1 MKAALYKGPKD
12 LNVVEVEKPKPSDNQ
27 ILIRVKA
34 CATCGT
40 DAKIF
45 NHGHPRLTPPQII
58 GHEIAG
64 EIVEIGARVNNF
76 KVGDRVQVIAA
87 IPCGQCW
94 LCQSG
99 RMTICQNQLSMG
111 YQFAGGFAEF
121 MIILDEVIRVNG
133 VNKIPENVSFDEAAV
148 TEPLACVLNSQQ
160 ILQITK
166 GDVVLVMGSGPIGCL
181 HVRVARALGATKV
194 FLADINGGRVKLASD
209 VVKPDATIDMS
220 TQDLAAEMKKLT
232 DGRGPNIIITA
243 APSGKAQEDAISMV
257 SAGGKVSFFGGLP
270 KENPFINCDANIV
283 HYKEV
288 TLYGANGSS
297 PAQNK
302 QALNMIAT
310 GEVKVSD
317 LITHR
322 VKLENVQ
329 SAIDA
334 VLSGQ
339 AIKVVVN
346 P

>member
-310 GEVKVSD
+310 GEVEVSD